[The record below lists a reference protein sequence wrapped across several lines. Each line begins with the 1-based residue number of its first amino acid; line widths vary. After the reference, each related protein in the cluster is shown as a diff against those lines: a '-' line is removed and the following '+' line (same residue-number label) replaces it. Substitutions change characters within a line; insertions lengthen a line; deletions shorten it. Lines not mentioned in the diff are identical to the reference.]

1 MSCCNNTPRR
11 VNYIINCNPD
21 CPDVQD
27 WVFSNANVEGQ
38 GVFYQQDGTSV
49 EFYGL
54 MNTDGY
60 LTVTL
65 DSTNKAISIDL
76 DSALIA
82 GSIPD
87 ATTTVKGKVELAT
100 DAEAQ
105 AKTDTAKALT
115 PSNLAA
121 ITASTT
127 ATGLVELATSPET
140 VTGTDTQ
147 RATTPAGVKAALD
160 ATKAIQVVA
169 DATARGAATPTYV
182 GQQLYQTDT
191 KSTYFG
197 TSLAAGGW
205 EGPLLRT
212 GANTIAS
219 NTTLDLTAG
228 SITVTD
234 SIGAVGKLVVGTGAT
249 LEIANKL
256 DFSTGGK
263 LLVGGV
269 VVPSNSVL
277 ITSGNDGQM
286 IYTELSGFL
295 GLHSDSEEYTLSAPG
310 SRTLSPS
317 STLEEVIQV
326 LTALIADLMLMKRPI
341 SPP

>member
-1 MSCCNNTPRR
+1 MSCCNNGPRR

-38 GVFYQQDGTSV
+38 GVFFQQDGTSV

-65 DSTNKAISIDL
+65 DAVNKAISIDL
-76 DSALIA
+76 DPALIA

-115 PSNLAA
+115 PSNLAT

-169 DATARGAATPTYV
+169 DATARGSATPLYV

-191 KSTYFG
+191 KATYTG

-205 EGPLLRT
+205 EGPVIRG
-212 GANTIAS
+212 GATNVIGD
-219 NTTLDLTAG
+219 TT
-228 SITVTD
+228 VN
-234 SIGAVGKLVVGTGAT
+234 VGTNQLIFAG
-249 LEIANKL
+249 
-256 DFSTGGK
+256 STGGYVTFMTPTK
-263 LLVGGV
+263 V
-269 VVPSNSVL
+269 VFQCSVDFDILDCRFRLSDTLIPAMSVL
-277 ITSGNDGQM
+277 GTGSIAGEPASYLISDF
-286 IYTELSGFL
+286 LS
-295 GLHSDSEEYTLSAPG
+295 LHN
-310 SRTLSPS
+310 LSPAYAPINYIG
-317 STLEEVIQV
+317 TRAFDADTVTHEQLADVV
-326 LTALIADLMLMKRPI
+326 ATLIADLSVLQLPNI
-341 SPP
+341 T